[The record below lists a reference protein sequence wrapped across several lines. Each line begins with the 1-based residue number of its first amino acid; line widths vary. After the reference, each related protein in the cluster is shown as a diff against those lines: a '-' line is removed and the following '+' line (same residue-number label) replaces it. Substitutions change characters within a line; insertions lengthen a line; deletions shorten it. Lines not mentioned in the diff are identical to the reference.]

1 MKLLVFDAYAL
12 IYRAYHAM
20 PSLTTKNGEPINAIY
35 GLTSMLITVIET
47 LKPTN
52 IVFAFDREE
61 KTFRKELLQ
70 SYQSQRVEA
79 PEDLVSQFSKAVDL
93 LNAINIPI
101 YSKKGFEADDVIG
114 TITKQ
119 ITENSSNKSD
129 EVIVVTGDRDI
140 LQLVDDSK
148 NIKLYM
154 PITGMSNGKIYTEKE
169 TFERLGVS
177 PKQIPDYK
185 ALVGDPSDN
194 YFGIAGIGPKTAGS
208 LLLKYKTLDGIYENL
223 GKLQEKL
230 REKLVNGKENAYLSY
245 KLATIVR
252 DVDINFKV
260 EETDRWE
267 LASDK
272 LLTLFE
278 NYGFKTL
285 TARIKKLADKI
296 EAEKQGNL
304 F

>member
-1 MKLLVFDAYAL
+1 
-12 IYRAYHAM
+12 M
-20 PSLTTKNGEPINAIY
+20 PHLTTKNGEPINAIY
-35 GLTSMLITVIET
+35 GLTSMIITVIET

-61 KTFRKELLQ
+61 KTFRKELLE

-79 PEDLVSQFSKAVDL
+79 PDDLVSQFSKAVDL

-101 YSKKGFEADDVIG
+101 YSKAGYEADDVIG

-119 ITENSSNKSD
+119 VTEKSSNRND

-140 LQLVDDSK
+140 LQLVDDDKS
-148 NIKLYM
+148 IKLYM
-154 PITGMSNGKIYTEKE
+154 PITGMSNGKIYGEKE
-169 TFERLGVS
+169 TLERLGVNPS
-177 PKQIPDYK
+177 QIPDYK
-185 ALVGDPSDN
+185 ALVGDSSDN
-194 YFGIAGIGPKTAGS
+194 YFGIAGIGPKTASS
-208 LLLKYKTLDGIYENL
+208 LLEKYKTLDGIYENL
-223 GKLQEKL
+223 DKLQEKL

-260 EETDRWE
+260 DETDKWD
-267 LASDK
+267 LASEK
-272 LLTLFE
+272 LLKLFE

>member
-1 MKLLVFDAYAL
+1 
-12 IYRAYHAM
+12 M
-20 PSLTTKNGEPINAIY
+20 PHLTTKSGEPINAIY
-35 GLTSMLITVIET
+35 GLTSMIITVVET

-52 IVFAFDREE
+52 IAFAFDREE
-61 KTFRKELLQ
+61 KTFRKELLE

-79 PEDLVSQFSKAVDL
+79 PEDLVGQFSKAVDL
-93 LNAINIPI
+93 LNAMNIPI
-101 YSKKGFEADDVIG
+101 YSKAGFEADDVIG

-119 ITENSSNKSD
+119 ITDKSSDKND

-154 PITGMSNGKIYTEKE
+154 PITGMSNGKIYGEKE
-169 TFERLGVS
+169 TLERLGVNPS
-177 PKQIPDYK
+177 QIPDYK

-194 YFGIAGIGPKTAGS
+194 YFGIAGIGPKTASG
-208 LLLKYKTLDGIYENL
+208 LLEKYKTLDGIYNNL
-223 GKLQEKL
+223 DKIPEKL
-230 REKLVNGKENAYLSY
+230 KEKLEKGKESAYLSF

-252 DVDINFKV
+252 DVDIKFKV
-260 EETDRWE
+260 EETDKWD
-267 LASDK
+267 LASSK

-296 EAEKQGNL
+296 ESEKQGNL